1 MRTIIDI
8 PPEDV
13 ERLATLSTRE
23 GLARAEI
30 IRRAIKLYL
39 ESNETPGGDEAFGLW
54 RDQGLDGIEYQ
65 SRLRDEWSS

>member
-13 ERLATLSTRE
+13 ERLAVLSTRE

-30 IRRAIKLYL
+30 IRRAIRLYL
-39 ESNETPGGDEAFGLW
+39 KTNEVPRGDEAFGLW
-54 RDQGLDGIEYQ
+54 RDKGLDGLAYQ
-65 SRLRDEWSS
+65 SEFRDEWPS